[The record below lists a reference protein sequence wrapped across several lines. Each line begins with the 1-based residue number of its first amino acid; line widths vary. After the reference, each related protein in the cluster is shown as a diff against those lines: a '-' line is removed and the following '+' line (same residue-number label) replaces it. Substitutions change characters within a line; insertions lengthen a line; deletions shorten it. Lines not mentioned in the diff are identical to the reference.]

1 MDISLHADDGTR
13 LAARRRGRGTPVVL
27 VHGTAGGLDSWA
39 PVAPYLEDSFELWT
53 YARRG
58 YAPSGGCAR
67 PKSFADD
74 VSDLRAV
81 AAAAG
86 SAAVV
91 GASYG
96 AIVGLHA
103 ARAGGVGSLVLFEPP
118 LFAAGASGA
127 AGVVDE
133 YRALVAAGDLAGA
146 NHLFAAEVARV
157 PAPLLAALAAAP
169 ADPVPDDAVP
179 ADAAPDGAALAEA
192 VGSLHDLEAL
202 AADPGDVERWR
213 SIDAR
218 VLLLQG
224 GESWEPIPSTM
235 DALAAVL
242 PAAERVVFPGHLH
255 FATHTAPDLF
265 ADAVRRF
272 LGA

>member
-1 MDISLHADDGTR
+1 VDISLHADDGTR
-13 LAARRRGRGTPVVL
+13 IAARRSGRGAPVVL

-39 PVAPYLEDSFELWT
+39 PVAPYLEDTFELWT

-58 YAPSGGCAR
+58 YAPSGGPTR
-67 PKSFADD
+67 RKSFADD

-81 AAAAG
+81 AVAAGVGAG

-103 ARAGGVGSLVLFEPP
+103 ARAGGIESLVLFEPP
-118 LFAAGASGA
+118 LFAAGM
-127 AGVVDE
+127 AGVAEE
-133 YRALVAAGDLAGA
+133 YRTLVAAGDLAAA
-146 NHLFAAEVARV
+146 NHLFAERVARV
-157 PAPLLAALAAAP
+157 PEPLLSALAASSP
-169 ADPVPDDAVP
+169 DP
-179 ADAAPDGAALAEA
+179 AEA
-192 VGSLHDLEAL
+192 VGSSHDLEAL
-202 AADPGDVERWR
+202 AADSGDVERWR
-213 SIDAR
+213 AIHAR

-224 GESWEPIPSTM
+224 GESWDPLPSTM

-242 PAAERVVFPGHLH
+242 PASERVVFPGQMH
-255 FATHTAPDLF
+255 FATHTAPELF
-265 ADAVRRF
+265 AGAVRHF